1 MYNMYIITY
10 ACVSTR
16 FTQFQQC
23 EHHSMFLL
31 ELQPWQRR
39 WAEHKQ
45 PSLLWTICSYTAVF
59 KDVSFSDTKRMNP
72 QESRICYWILIMCTT
87 SLRHPSKP
95 TEMPEEKL
103 FYFDTQSHHRGDGFC
118 SVVVAYSVCVYL
130 IIISCKGTLV
140 LLFWLLLITI
150 LLPISDHQIH
160 TRESGMRWVL
170 RWKLLLALFQLFSKT
185 SHYLTRHYNAN
196 ESWQW

>member
-1 MYNMYIITY
+1 MLYTVPTMW
-10 ACVSTR
+10 ASFHVPPWASALAAPLSW
-16 FTQFQQC
+16 TQTTF
-23 EHHSMFLL
+23 
-31 ELQPWQRR
+31 
-39 WAEHKQ
+39 
-45 PSLLWTICSYTAVF
+45 PSLDYLQLHGCF

-72 QESRICYWILIMCTT
+72 RESRICYWILIMCTT